1 MTDLKLLVSKLNAC
15 CRTMAE
21 NAVTLAASRGNCEV
35 DLEHMMLAI
44 LGAPKSDAG
53 RIFQHFGLDTGRMRA
68 QCNST
73 LDRMHPSQQQASL
86 SARLVKLLAA
96 SWAVASV
103 EFEMTEIRSGAIVLA
118 LAQADDAAGL
128 ASRFSGEWLKLNA
141 SVMRQEF
148 GELLSR
154 DEAPVYLRE
163 QPPKDGPTGHSAL
176 AQYTVDLTAGARAG
190 ALDPVFGRS
199 REIRLVTDI
208 LTRRR
213 QNNPILVG
221 EPGVGKTAI
230 VEGFA
235 LRIASG
241 DISPSLARASVMTL
255 DLGLLLA
262 GASMRG
268 EFESRLKSVM
278 NEVQST
284 KNSVILFIDEA
295 HMLIGGGGQ
304 GDAANLL
311 KPALARGDFRT
322 IAATTHAEYRKCFE
336 KDGALARR
344 FQVVHVEE
352 PGEEQAIQM
361 LRPLVAILERHH
373 GVRVMDDAITSAVR
387 LSRRYIIGRQLPD
400 KAVGILDTACANVAA
415 AQNATPQPIE
425 TWQDR
430 IAFLETEIRS
440 LEREKA
446 AGVDH
451 AARLAELFDDLAGA
465 ETQLADL
472 EDRLIEERQLV
483 RKSLELHAGIESSP
497 PPDGEPDHQ
506 LAIDELAAVTAELSV
521 VQGESPL
528 VPAFVDAR
536 VIAEVISGQTNIP
549 VGRMLRSEIH
559 SVLNLRSLLAERV
572 VGQDH
577 ALDTIARRV
586 ISARAGVDD
595 PGRPTGVFLL
605 VGPSGVGK
613 TETALALADVLY
625 GGERNAV
632 VLNMTEY
639 QEAHS
644 VSALKGAPPG
654 YIGYG
659 EGGVLTEAVRRRP
672 YCVLLLDEMEKA
684 HTDVMELFYQV
695 FDKGVLEDSQGRVV
709 DFRNT
714 LILLT
719 SNVGSDLIH
728 QVSAQDRKL
737 LDSPRVLDALSVEL
751 RQIFKAAFLGRL
763 VTIPYYS
770 LRAIDLH
777 NIAELKIQKI
787 AQRLKQAH
795 GVSLEHAEQLIEE
808 ITARCSEAES
818 GARNIDHI
826 LTGTLIPDVS
836 ERILCALADGRKIAR
851 LRVGVGAGGSF
862 RYEAD

>member
-1 MTDLKLLVSKLNAC
+1 MTDLKLLVSKLNPC
-15 CRTMAE
+15 CRAMAE
-21 NAVTLAASRGNCEV
+21 KAVSCAISRGNGEV
-35 DLEHMMLAI
+35 DLEHLMLAM
-44 LGAPKSDAG
+44 LDTQKSDAR
-53 RIFQHFGLDTGRMRA
+53 RIFRHFGLDQDRMRA
-68 QCNST
+68 QCNAAI
-73 LDRMHPSQQQASL
+73 DRIHTAPQTPSL
-86 SARLVKLLAA
+86 SARLVKLLTA

-103 EFEMTEIRSGAIVLA
+103 TFEMTEIRSAALVLA
-118 LAQADDAAGL
+118 LAQSDDAAELTG
-128 ASRFSGEWLKLNA
+128 RFSGEWLKLNA
-141 SVMRQEF
+141 AVLTQKF
-148 GELLSR
+148 GELLSPE
-154 DEAPVYLRE
+154 EAPVNLPDASAKGE
-163 QPPKDGPTGHSAL
+163 QAGPSAL
-176 AQYTVDLTAGARAG
+176 AQFTVDLTAAARAG

-199 REIRLVTDI
+199 QEIRLITDI

-241 DISPSLARASVMTL
+241 DIPPSLARTSVMTL

-268 EFESRLKSVM
+268 EFESRLKGVM
-278 NEVQST
+278 NEVQSS
-284 KNSVILFIDEA
+284 KNSIILFIDEA

-304 GDAANLL
+304 ADTANLL

-322 IAATTHAEYRKCFE
+322 IAATTHAEYRKYFE

-344 FQVVHVEE
+344 FQVVTVEE
-352 PGEEQAIQM
+352 PGEQQAIQM
-361 LRPLVAILERHH
+361 LRPLVPILERHH
-373 GVRVMDDAITSAVR
+373 GVRLMDDAITSAVR

-430 IAFLETEIRS
+430 ISFLEAEIRS
-440 LEREKA
+440 LERERA
-446 AGVDH
+446 TGMDH
-451 AARLAELFDDLAGA
+451 AARLTELFDELAGA
-465 ETQLADL
+465 ETQMADL
-472 EDRLIEERQLV
+472 EDRLVEERRLV
-483 RKSLELHAGIESSP
+483 RKSLELRATIDSSVP
-497 PPDGEPDHQ
+497 EEGHS
-506 LAIDELAAVTAELSV
+506 LAIDELAAVTAELGA

-536 VIAEVISGQTNIP
+536 VVAEVISGQTGIP

-577 ALDTIARRV
+577 ALETIARRV

-613 TETALALADVLY
+613 TETALALADALY

-632 VLNMTEY
+632 VLNMSEY

-644 VSALKGAPPG
+644 VSGLKGAPPG
-654 YIGYG
+654 YVGYG

-684 HTDVMELFYQV
+684 HADVMELFYQV

-719 SNVGSDLIH
+719 SNVATDLIH
-728 QVSAQDRKL
+728 KVSTQDRKL
-737 LDSPRVLDALSVEL
+737 LDSPRVQDALGTEL
-751 RQIFKAAFLGRL
+751 RRVFKPAFLGRL

-770 LRAIDLH
+770 LRAVDLH
-777 NIAELKIQKI
+777 NIAELKVQKI
-787 AQRLKQAH
+787 AQRLREAH
-795 GVSLEHAEQLIEE
+795 GVRLEYSERLIEE
-808 ITARCSEAES
+808 ITARCGETES

-836 ERILCALADGRKIAR
+836 ERILCTLADERKIAR
-851 LRVGVGAGGSF
+851 MRVDVSPSGAF
-862 RYEAD
+862 RYDAE